1 MDPGNKHVIENVQIR
16 NRYLEGNRVQENLL
30 NPKTVILN
38 FVALM
43 ALGPAGFGPRVR
55 ARVDQAG
62 GLKDAPAR
70 TLHPYTEEHLVP
82 ETIISKSRAF

>member
-1 MDPGNKHVIENVQIR
+1 
-16 NRYLEGNRVQENLL
+16 
-30 NPKTVILN
+30 
-38 FVALM
+38 M

>member
-1 MDPGNKHVIENVQIR
+1 MCNVNGI
-16 NRYLEGNRVQENLL
+16 NRVLGVFL
-30 NPKTVILN
+30 KCIKLKLHLVKTFSHSIK
-38 FVALM
+38 LM